1 MNLFKIIAEKCKI
14 PNNKLELSAQSA
26 YVLSVL
32 NKPGEVD
39 DVYDNFEKKVLKEI
53 KCYASFGNVELYI
66 PLPTYLMQEHREKLY
81 KTLEDKGFE
90 IVYKSYRSIV
100 VNWEQ
105 L

>member
-53 KCYASFGNVELYI
+53 KYHASFGNVELYI